1 MTFDRKATARSGE
14 GQEGMDSS
22 HSMARLHEQLRPP
35 EDLLRTMFADVVQT
49 AIASEFDRF
58 MGAAPYERNETRTG
72 WRNGYKPR
80 TLKTRVGTIEMRVP
94 HDRDGRF
101 STSLFERY
109 QRSEKAFMFAMTEM
123 YLQGIS
129 TRKVTRVVEELCG
142 TSVSASEISLL
153 TKKLDAE
160 LAAWRGRPLDAQAYP
175 YLIID
180 AHCEKVRREGH
191 VRSTAVLWVI
201 GVSSDGYR
209 EHLGLWTGNSES
221 LESWSAVFQDLTER
235 GLTGVSYAVSDE
247 HVGLVQGLRRYFPE
261 ATHQRCQVHYLR
273 NVIAH
278 VSSDAT
284 RSLIVN
290 ALKDAWSAPTK
301 QEAEARITR
310 LIGHVQKKLPKL
322 AAWLEETVHETLSFY
337 ALPSEHR
344 RRLRT
349 TNSIEHDHADVR
361 RRTRVVR
368 IFPNE
373 ASLIR
378 LTTALAIERN
388 EQWLERCY
396 LPMSPM
402 NEHQN
407 DDTKMLRQSA

>member
-1 MTFDRKATARSGE
+1 MTFDRKATAHGGVR
-14 GQEGMDSS
+14 QEGTT
-22 HSMARLHEQLRPP
+22 ALAQIRPP
-35 EDLLRTMFADVVQT
+35 EDLLRTMFRDVVQT

-58 MGAAPYERNETRTG
+58 MGAAPYERSEARTG

-80 TLKTRVGTIEMRVP
+80 TLKTRVGTIELRIP
-94 HDRDGRF
+94 QDRSGQF
-101 STSLFERY
+101 SPSIFDRY

-129 TRKVTRVVEELCG
+129 TRKVTKVVEELCG

-153 TKKLDAE
+153 TKKLDTE
-160 LAAWRGRPLDAQAYP
+160 LAAWRSRPLDGQAYP
-175 YLIID
+175 YLILD
-180 AHCEKVRREGH
+180 AHSEKVRREAH
-191 VRSTAVLWVI
+191 VRATAVLWAV
-201 GVSSDGYR
+201 GVAEDGYR
-209 EHLGLWTGNSES
+209 EHLGVWTGNSES
-221 LESWSAVFQDLTER
+221 QESWNAVFQDLTER
-235 GLTGVSYAVSDE
+235 GLSGVTYAVSDE
-247 HVGLVQGLRRYFPE
+247 HVGLVQGLRRYLPD
-261 ATHQRCQVHYLR
+261 AVHQRCQVHYLR

-301 QEAEARITR
+301 QEAEARLTR
-310 LIGHVQKKLPKL
+310 VIGHVQKKLPKL
-322 AAWLEETVHETLSFY
+322 AAWLEETSHETLGFY
-337 ALPSEHR
+337 ALKPEHR

-349 TNSIEHDHADVR
+349 TNSIEHDHAEVR

-396 LPMSPM
+396 LPM
-402 NEHQN
+402 NENQN
-407 DDTKMLRQSA
+407 DETKMLRQSA

>member
-1 MTFDRKATARSGE
+1 MTFDRKTTDRRGGE
-14 GQEGMDSS
+14 QEGGN
-22 HSMARLHEQLRPP
+22 ALVPLHGP
-35 EDLLRTMFADVVQT
+35 EELIRTMFAEVLQT
-49 AIASEFDRF
+49 AVASEFERF
-58 MGAAPYERNETRTG
+58 MGAAPYERTEHRTG

-80 TLKTRVGTIEMRVP
+80 TLKTRVGTIELRIP
-94 HDRDGRF
+94 QDRSGQF
-101 STSLFERY
+101 SPSIFDRY

-129 TRKVTRVVEELCG
+129 TRKVTKVVEELCG

-153 TKKLDAE
+153 TKKLDTE
-160 LAAWRGRPLDAQAYP
+160 LAAWRSRPLDGQAYP
-175 YLIID
+175 YLILD
-180 AHCEKVRREGH
+180 AHSEKVRREAH
-191 VRSTAVLWVI
+191 VRSTAVLWVV
-201 GVSSDGYR
+201 GVAEDGYR
-209 EHLGLWTGNSES
+209 EHLGVWTGNSES
-221 LESWSAVFQDLTER
+221 QESWNAVFQDLTER
-235 GLTGVSYAVSDE
+235 GLSGVTYAVSDE
-247 HVGLVQGLRRYFPE
+247 HVGLVQSLRRYVPS
-261 ATHQRCQVHYLR
+261 AVHQRCQVHYLR
-273 NVIAH
+273 NVVAH

-301 QEAEARITR
+301 PEAEARITR

-322 AAWLEETVHETLSFY
+322 AVWLEETVHETLGFY
-337 ALPSEHR
+337 ALKPEHR

-349 TNSIEHDHADVR
+349 TNSIEHDHAEVR

-396 LPMSPM
+396 LPMQPM
-402 NEHQN
+402 NESQN
-407 DDTKMLRQSA
+407 DETKMLRQSA

>member
-1 MTFDRKATARSGE
+1 
-14 GQEGMDSS
+14 
-22 HSMARLHEQLRPP
+22 
-35 EDLLRTMFADVVQT
+35 MFADVIQT
-49 AIASEFDRF
+49 AVASEFDRF
-58 MGAAPYERNETRTG
+58 MGAAPHERNEARTG

-80 TLKTRVGTIEMRVP
+80 TLKTRVGTIELRVP

-109 QRSEKAFMFAMTEM
+109 QRSEKAFMLAMTEM

-129 TRKVTRVVEELCG
+129 TRKVTKVVEELCG

-153 TKKLDAE
+153 VKKLDTE
-160 LAAWRGRPLDAQAYP
+160 LAAWRSRPLDGQAYP
-175 YLIID
+175 YLILD
-180 AHCEKVRREGH
+180 AHCEKVRREAH
-191 VRSTAVLWVI
+191 VRSTAVLWAV
-201 GVSSDGYR
+201 GVAEDGYR
-209 EHLGLWTGNSES
+209 EHLGVWTGNSES
-221 LESWSAVFQDLTER
+221 QESWNAVFQDLTER
-235 GLTGVSYAVSDE
+235 GLSGVMYAVSDE
-247 HVGLVQGLRRYFPE
+247 HVGLVQGLGRYFPD
-261 ATHQRCQVHYLR
+261 AAHQRCQVHYLR
-273 NVIAH
+273 NVVAQ

-301 QEAEARITR
+301 QEAEARIAR

-322 AAWLEETVHETLSFY
+322 AGWLEETSHETLGFY
-337 ALPSEHR
+337 ALPPEHR

-349 TNSIEHDHADVR
+349 TNSIEHDHAEVR

-396 LPMSPM
+396 LPMQPM
-402 NEHQN
+402 NENQSN
-407 DDTKMLRQSA
+407 ETKRLRRSA